1 MLQRSVGTSLGNTL
15 YNVVDKYRYTSTKSA
30 VVITSGPEEGA
41 GVIPAVNMP
50 MRPETPSEKLL
61 SSIMIIHRAYQI
73 RGHMLARTDPLD
85 LPKDSA
91 YKGKLWNIDDNK
103 EWNPDAIVKTLGL
116 TDRELK
122 MNFEFDISKINP
134 RKTGFFSGAF
144 KGRSLEEFLQ
154 RLEQVYCRS
163 IGYEFMHIQDPAKM
177 KWLTERI
184 EVSSPCYEALENT
197 EKKKLLKSIF
207 EAQGFEEI
215 LQKKFPT
222 TKRFGLDGCEALV
235 PFLQEICDHG
245 DSNKFV
251 LGMAHRGRLNVLGN
265 VFHKPLVDIYREF
278 KGTMGFGGS
287 AYGNNGDVKYHLG
300 VTIERPRVT
309 DPTTKQ
315 EFTLLCNPS
324 HLETVGPI
332 VAGKARAMQDRFVQD
347 DARAILDAQRDVL
360 PIIVHGDSSVSGQG
374 ICYETSQMQN
384 LDAYNVGGVLHV
396 VTNNQIGFT
405 TSPSQYM
412 SGKYCTDLMKA
423 FDAPVFHVNAD
434 DIEAVKFI
442 AQVAVD
448 YRNTFH
454 SDVVVDLIG
463 YRRFGHNEQDM
474 PAFTNPKMYKKIAN
488 KPRVADLYSD
498 KLIKEGVVTQG
509 EADQIR
515 KDVMSTYEKALKEAV
530 QLNQTDKVYSV
541 APAWQK
547 ISSST
552 EISPPQ
558 NTGVPKETL
567 RALGKELFE
576 LPKNFSPHPTVKKIY
591 ENRLKS
597 METGKDI
604 DFGTAEAL
612 ALGTLITEGSMV
624 RIVGQDS
631 QRGTFSHR
639 HAILHDGIDF
649 KEYSPFSKLTA
660 DTPQFQCYNSHL
672 SEYGALGFEL
682 GYAVQHPDN
691 VAIWEAQFGDFANG
705 AQVMIDTC
713 IASGEVKWG
722 QQNGLIMYLPHGYDG
737 MGPEHSSARL
747 ERFLSLCDNREDL
760 IDPVNFDPSKRRII
774 QTSNMQII
782 IPTTPSNLYHALRRQ
797 VHRKFRKPLIVAQS
811 KKLLKSRKAQST
823 LADLDEGTIFMPF
836 YPDHTIQNPDQV
848 KRIIFC
854 AGQVYYDLIA
864 KRDQSDMKDK
874 VAVVRVEQIN
884 PLPYYDMLRELHRY
898 KNLETVVWAQE
909 EPMNAGMWTYV
920 NPRLQTLLLYS
931 ESRISAPIY
940 VGRDSCASTAT
951 GCPKIHQAETNKLLT
966 EAFDLNLHHNSPK
979 AYFIVGSD
987 GVTMRESVLNPAYY
1001 QHLARHDMN

>member
-1 MLQRSVGTSLGNTL
+1 MLQTTANATAHGNSLYKVIEKCRYNSNALASVVASFPED
-15 YNVVDKYRYTSTKSA
+15 V
-30 VVITSGPEEGA
+30 SGVHP
-41 GVIPAVNMP
+41 VNIP
-50 MRPETPSEKLL
+50 MRADTASEKLR

-73 RGHMLARTDPLD
+73 RGHMLAHTDPLG
-85 LPKDSA
+85 LAKKNSN
-91 YKGKLWNIDDNK
+91 YKGKLWNFEENA

-116 TDRELK
+116 TDKELK
-122 MNFEFDISKINP
+122 AAIDFNTSNLNP
-134 RKTGFFSGAF
+134 HMTGFLSGAF
-144 KGRSLEEFLQ
+144 KGRNVQEFIN
-154 RLEQVYCRS
+154 RLDQVYCKS
-163 IGYEFMHIQDPAKM
+163 IGYEFMHIQDPEKM

-184 EVSSPCYEALENT
+184 EVELPCYMAVEPD
-197 EKKKLLKSIF
+197 EKKHLLKSIC

-235 PFLQEICDHG
+235 PFLQEVCDHG

-324 HLETVGPI
+324 HLETVDPI
-332 VAGKARAMQDRFVQD
+332 VVGKSRAMQDRLIRD
-347 DARAILDAQRDVL
+347 NGRDELEAQREIL

-384 LDAYNVGGVLHV
+384 LDSYNVGGVLHV

-405 TSPSQYM
+405 TSPSQYL

-423 FDAPVFHVNAD
+423 FESPVFHVNAD
-434 DIEAVKFI
+434 DIEAVKFV
-442 AQVAVD
+442 AQIAVD

-474 PAFTNPKMYKKIAN
+474 PAFTNPRMYKQVAN
-488 KPRVADLYSD
+488 KPRVADLYANR
-498 KLIKEGVVTQG
+498 LIEEGVVTQV
-509 EADQIR
+509 EADTIR
-515 KDVMSTYEKALKEAV
+515 NDVMNNYERALKEAAAFSPK
-530 QLNQTDKVYSV
+530 DKSYSV
-541 APAWQK
+541 APAWQQ
-547 ISSST
+547 IYSST
-552 EISPPQ
+552 EISAPRI
-558 NTGVPKETL
+558 TGLPTETL
-567 RALGKELFE
+567 RALGKELFT
-576 LPKNFSPHPTVKKIY
+576 LPEDFSPHPTVNKIY
-591 ENRLKS
+591 EGRVKA
-597 METGKDI
+597 MEAGKGI

-612 ALGTLITEGSMV
+612 ALGSLLTEGSMV
-624 RIVGQDS
+624 RLVGQDT

-639 HAILHDGIDF
+639 HAVLHDGINF
-649 KEYSPFSKLTA
+649 KEYSPFNKLTGNS
-660 DTPQFQCYNSHL
+660 PQFQCYNSHL
-672 SEYGALGFEL
+672 SEYGALGFEV
-682 GYAVQHPDN
+682 GYALQHPDN
-691 VAIWEAQFGDFANG
+691 LAIWEAQFGDFANG
-705 AQVMIDTC
+705 AQIMIDTV

-722 QQNGLIMYLPHGYDG
+722 QQNGLVMYLPHGYDG

-747 ERFLSLCDNREDL
+747 ERFLALCDNREDV
-760 IDPVNFDPSKRRII
+760 IDPINFDPSKRRVI

-797 VHRKFRKPLIVAQS
+797 LHRKFRKPLIVAQS
-811 KKLLKSRKAQST
+811 KKLLKSKKAQSS
-823 LADLDEGTIFMPF
+823 LSDMSEGTSFCPF
-836 YPDHTIQNPDQV
+836 YPDNTIQNPDNV
-848 KRIIFC
+848 RRVIFC

-864 KRDQSDMKDK
+864 KRDQTELKDQ
-874 VAVVRVEQIN
+874 VAIVRVEQIS
-884 PLPYYDMLRELHRY
+884 PLPYYDMLKELHRFS
-898 KNLETVVWAQE
+898 NLETVVWAQE
-909 EPMNAGMWTYV
+909 EPMNAGMWTYI

-931 ESRISAPIY
+931 DSKIYAPIY

-951 GCPKIHQAETNKLLT
+951 GCSKIHQAETNKLLT
-966 EAFDLNLHHNSPK
+966 EAFDMELNHNSPK

-987 GVTMRESVLNPAYY
+987 GVTMRESILNPAYY
-1001 QHLARHDMN
+1001 QHHARH